1 MGSTDHVN
9 QDNFEQGG
17 SFVGQASGDKW
28 MRRLTK
34 ELGQEDSQANIRRQY
49 NNPGYVQDTGP
60 GGAGQNPSPFGE
72 DMDTS
77 IVGHQIDPFS
87 LPIKMTADALVNS
100 FLSTIHLSFPMM
112 NKAEFLFQYGQVWS
126 VHDLTTYQD
135 RTFLSV
141 LQLVFAIGA
150 VHAHLIEADWV
161 GDGRDHMLY
170 FAQARMQAVDTGV
183 LNDVCYLGQ
192 VQVFGLGS
200 MYLLATD
207 QINRYAC
214 KWLGLHERY

>member
-17 SFVGQASGDKW
+17 AFVGQASGDKW
-28 MRRLTK
+28 MRKLTK
-34 ELGQEDSQANIRRQY
+34 ELGQEGPHTNIGTQFNHHRYIHRRGQGAASQDA
-49 NNPGYVQDTGP
+49 
-60 GGAGQNPSPFGE
+60 SPFGE

-87 LPIKMTADALVNS
+87 LPIKRTADALLNS
-100 FLSTIHLSFPMM
+100 FFSTIQLSFPMI
-112 NKAEFLFQYGQVWS
+112 NKEDFLFQYGQVWGA
-126 VHDLTTYQD
+126 HNLTTYQD
-135 RTFLSV
+135 RTFLSI

-150 VHAHLIEADWV
+150 VHAHLIEADWA

-170 FAQARMQAVDTGV
+170 FAQARMQAVDTGI

-200 MYLLATD
+200 MYLVATD

-214 KWLGLHERY
+214 KWLSLHELR

>member
-1 MGSTDHVN
+1 MGSTDQVN

-17 SFVGQASGDKW
+17 AFVGQASGDKW
-28 MRRLTK
+28 IRKLTK
-34 ELGQEDSQANIRRQY
+34 ELGQEGPHANIRAQY
-49 NNPGYVQDTGP
+49 NDHGYMQGTRH
-60 GGAGQNPSPFGE
+60 GAASQNPSPFRE

-87 LPIKMTADALVNS
+87 LPIKMTADALVSS
-100 FLSTIHLSFPMM
+100 FFATIHLSLPMI
-112 NKAEFLFQYGQVWS
+112 NKEDFLFQYEHVWS
-126 VHDLTTYQD
+126 AHDLTTYQD
-135 RTFLSV
+135 RTFLSI

-150 VHAHLIEADWV
+150 VHAHLIEADWA
-161 GDGRDHMLY
+161 GDRRDHMLY
-170 FAQARMQAVDTGV
+170 FAQARMQAVDTGI

-214 KWLGLHERY
+214 KWLGLHKLH